1 MAGMSETL
9 KDTSGRA
16 VLQERAAPA
25 TKLTEDVETYSLD
38 PDVYLAVVEAEL
50 GRAGIVNKNRRIYQ
64 REEFVEQNT
73 ILGKRVMSEFV
84 DGELG
89 HPEGGPTFSVPARL
103 MGVDVVEMGDV
114 EAIAVGKFAILNTT
128 AGRDVLTLFRG
139 GMPIG
144 VSSRGEGV
152 LTDLTI
158 EEGTPIG
165 DANPTQVGRTVKMVS
180 EFLLDRYDLV
190 RIPSA
195 GTHLKQEES
204 GADVVAAG
212 LPLEASMKTENP
224 VEPKAVEEKQAE
236 SIEEPTVVEAAP
248 VDPLADLSDDQK
260 HVLLRIIDAVK
271 VEEAA
276 DDDALVGEIAALRE
290 QMEVDRHRSTVN
302 EQEYQALKSEVAEL
316 REQREA
322 RKLRDALDGAIVEA
336 TAEKRFGVLVS
347 EQLRFFV
354 DEGVC
359 DTETKVSDY
368 SDRLFG
374 LLNSATEPVVK
385 PVEQE
390 PRDVEENAA
399 QDLPT
404 VEGVDNTLGLDENL
418 YQSIKTIM
426 ARDRAR
432 IGG

>member
-1 MAGMSETL
+1 
-9 KDTSGRA
+9 
-16 VLQERAAPA
+16 
-25 TKLTEDVETYSLD
+25 
-38 PDVYLAVVEAEL
+38 
-50 GRAGIVNKNRRIYQ
+50 
-64 REEFVEQNT
+64 
-73 ILGKRVMSEFV
+73 
-84 DGELG
+84 
-89 HPEGGPTFSVPARL
+89 
-103 MGVDVVEMGDV
+103 
-114 EAIAVGKFAILNTT
+114 
-128 AGRDVLTLFRG
+128 
-139 GMPIG
+139 
-144 VSSRGEGV
+144 
-152 LTDLTI
+152 
-158 EEGTPIG
+158 
-165 DANPTQVGRTVKMVS
+165 
-180 EFLLDRYDLV
+180 
-190 RIPSA
+190 
-195 GTHLKQEES
+195 
-204 GADVVAAG
+204 
-212 LPLEASMKTENP
+212 MKTENA

-236 SIEEPTVVEAAP
+236 STLEPTVVEAAP
-248 VDPLADLSDDQK
+248 VDPLADLSDEQK

-302 EQEYQALKSEVAEL
+302 EQEYQALKNEVAEL

-322 RKLRDALDGAIVEA
+322 RILRDALDAAIVEA
-336 TAEKRFGVLVS
+336 TAEKRFGGLVS

-374 LLNSATEPVVK
+374 LLNSATEPVVQ

-404 VEGVDNTLGLDENL
+404 VEGVDNALGLDENL